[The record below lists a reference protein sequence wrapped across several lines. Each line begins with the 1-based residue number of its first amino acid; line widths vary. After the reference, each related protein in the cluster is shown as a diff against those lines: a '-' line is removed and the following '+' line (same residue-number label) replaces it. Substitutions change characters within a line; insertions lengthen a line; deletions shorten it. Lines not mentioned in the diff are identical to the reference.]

1 MEIKEVALITLKP
14 YPNNPRKGDI
24 NLIAKSLETYG
35 QYKPITINKRTNEI
49 LAGNHTAQ
57 AARKLG
63 WATIKAVYIDADENT
78 AAKIVLM
85 DNKTSDAGGYDD
97 ATLLSLLDKLGDLD
111 ATGYTDKDL
120 KELQSL
126 YDTPTPELRNTVM
139 GKSLKDWQETLNQRT
154 SRIIMFDMNKPTYM
168 WVAEKLEQFREEND
182 LPSSTNA
189 LIRLIEKISGEG
201 APE

>member
-63 WATIKAVYIDADENT
+63 WTTIQAVYVDADENT

-97 ATLLSLLDKLGDLD
+97 ATLLGLLDGLGDLD

-182 LPSSTNA
+182 LPSNTNA
-189 LIRLIEKISGEG
+189 LVRLIEKITGEG

>member
-63 WATIKAVYIDADENT
+63 WTTIKAVYIDADENT

-97 ATLLSLLDKLGDLD
+97 SALLGLLDGLSDLV

-120 KELQSL
+120 KELQTL
-126 YDTPTPELRNTVM
+126 YDKPQPELRNTVM

-154 SRIIMFDMNKPTYM
+154 SRIIMFDMDKPKYM
-168 WVAEKLEQFREEND
+168 WVSEKLEQFRNEND

>member
-24 NLIAKSLETYG
+24 NLIAKSLKTYG
-35 QYKPITINKRTNEI
+35 QYKPITINSRTNEI

-63 WATIKAVYIDADENT
+63 WTTIKAVYIDADENT

-97 ATLLSLLDKLGDLD
+97 ATLLGLLDKLGDLD
-111 ATGYTDKDL
+111 ATGYTDRDL

-126 YDTPTPELRNTVM
+126 YDTPEPALRNTVM

-182 LPSSTNA
+182 LSSSTNA

>member
-63 WATIKAVYIDADENT
+63 WTTIKAVYIDADENT

-97 ATLLSLLDKLGDLD
+97 ATLLGLLDKLGDLD

-126 YDTPTPELRNTVM
+126 YDTPEPALRNTVM

-182 LPSSTNA
+182 LSSSTNA

>member
-63 WATIKAVYIDADENT
+63 WTTIQAVYVDADENT

-85 DNKTSDAGGYDD
+85 DNKTSDAGEYDD
-97 ATLLSLLDKLGDLD
+97 ATLLGLLDGLGDLV

>member
-63 WATIKAVYIDADENT
+63 WTTIKAVYIDADENT

-97 ATLLSLLDKLGDLD
+97 ATLLGLLDKLGDLD

>member
-14 YPNNPRKGDI
+14 YPNNPRKGDV

-63 WATIKAVYIDADENT
+63 WTTIQAVYVDADENT

-97 ATLLSLLDKLGDLD
+97 ATLLGLLDGLGDLA

>member
-63 WATIKAVYIDADENT
+63 WTTIKAVYIDADENT

-97 ATLLSLLDKLGDLD
+97 ATLLGLLDKLGDLD

-126 YDTPTPELRNTVM
+126 YDTPEPALRNTVM

>member
-97 ATLLSLLDKLGDLD
+97 ATLLGLLDGLGDLA

-126 YDTPTPELRNTVM
+126 YDTPEPALRNTVM

-168 WVAEKLEQFREEND
+168 WVSEKLEQFREEND

>member
-14 YPNNPRKGDI
+14 YPNNPRKGNID
-24 NLIAKSLETYG
+24 LIAKSLETYG

-49 LAGNHTAQ
+49 LAGNHTYE
-57 AARKLG
+57 AAKKLG
-63 WATIKAVYIDADENT
+63 WTTIQATYIDADENT

-97 ATLLSLLDKLGDLD
+97 AQLLGLLDSLGDLD

-120 KELQSL
+120 QELQEL
-126 YDTPTPELRNTVM
+126 YDSPEPELKNTVM
-139 GKSLKDWQETLNQRT
+139 GKTLADWQETLGQRT
-154 SRIIMFDMNKPTYM
+154 TRIIMFDYDKPRYM
-168 WVAEKLEQFREEND
+168 WVAEKLEQFRNEND
-182 LPSSTNA
+182 IGTNTEA

-201 APE
+201 APA

>member
-14 YPNNPRKGDI
+14 YPNNPRKGNID
-24 NLIAKSLETYG
+24 LIAKSLETYG

-49 LAGNHTAQ
+49 LAGNHTFQ
-57 AARKLG
+57 AAKKLG
-63 WATIKAVYIDADENT
+63 WATIQATYIDVDANT

-97 ATLLSLLDKLGDLD
+97 TKLLGLLDSLGDLS
-111 ATGYTDKDL
+111 ATGYTDKNL

-126 YDTPTPELRNTVM
+126 YDTPGTDLRNTVM
-139 GKSLKDWQETLNQRT
+139 GKSLKDWQETLGQRST
-154 SRIIMFDMNKPTYM
+154 RIIMFDFEKPRYT
-168 WVAEKLEQFREEND
+168 WVAERLEQFRNEND
-182 LPSSTNA
+182 LATNTDA
-189 LIRLIEKISGEG
+189 LIRLIEKTLGEG

>member
-14 YPNNPRKGDI
+14 YPNNPRKGNID
-24 NLIAKSLETYG
+24 LIAKSLETYG

-49 LAGNHTAQ
+49 LAGNHTFQ
-57 AARKLG
+57 AAKKLG
-63 WATIKAVYIDADENT
+63 WATIQATYIDVDANT

-85 DNKTSDAGGYDD
+85 DNKTSDSGGYDD
-97 ATLLSLLDKLGDLD
+97 TKLLGLLDSLGDLS

-126 YDTPTPELRNTVM
+126 YDTPGTDLRNTVM
-139 GKSLKDWQETLNQRT
+139 GKSLKDWQETLGQRST
-154 SRIIMFDMNKPTYM
+154 RIIMFDFEKPRYT
-168 WVAEKLEQFREEND
+168 WVAERLEQFRNEND
-182 LPSSTNA
+182 LATNTDA

>member
-97 ATLLSLLDKLGDLD
+97 ATLLGLLDSIGDLS

-126 YDTPTPELRNTVM
+126 YDTPEPALRNTVM

-168 WVAEKLEQFREEND
+168 WVSEKLEQFRNEND

>member
-24 NLIAKSLETYG
+24 ELIAKSLETYG

-49 LAGNHTAQ
+49 LAGNHTYE
-57 AARKLG
+57 AAKKLG
-63 WATIKAVYIDADENT
+63 WVTIKANYIDADENT

-97 ATLLSLLDKLGDLD
+97 KELLMLLDSLEDLD

-120 KELQSL
+120 KELQEL
-126 YDTPTPELRNTVM
+126 YDSPEPELRNTVM
-139 GKSLKDWQETLNQRT
+139 GKTMADYQETMGQRT
-154 SRIIMFDMNKPTYM
+154 SRIIMFDYDKPRYM
-168 WVAEKLEQFREEND
+168 WVAERLEQFRNEND
-182 LPSSTNA
+182 LGTNTEA
-189 LIRLIEKISGEG
+189 LIKLVEKITGEA